1 MMSRDQK
8 LELRNIEK
16 TFPGVKA
23 LDNINLSIEEGSVH
37 VLCGENGAGKSTLVK
52 IINGVYQP
60 DEGEIFY
67 NDKKVSINS
76 PVGAKELGIS
86 MIFQELDYVPEMT
99 IAENFCAGDWPTTK
113 FGKVDWKKVKNMAA
127 SLLENEGLDYN
138 LDTKLGDLAQ
148 SDIQMLEITKAVSRK
163 AELIIMDEPTSALS
177 NQEIEALFEKIESL
191 KERGK
196 TIIYISHKLDEVFEI
211 ADKISVLR
219 NGELIDTRKTE
230 KYDKKTVIKQ
240 MIGRELG
247 NQYPKEDIDI
257 GEKLFEVSNLS
268 RKGYFNNIN
277 IDLHE
282 GEIVGL
288 AGLVGAGRSEVLRS
302 IFGLDPTDEGKV
314 KIRGEEIKIKTPQD
328 SINNGIVM
336 MTEDRHEDGI
346 IPVRSVRENISITEL
361 EQFVYG
367 GRLHQKK
374 ESQAVNEVRK
384 ELSIKTPTIDTQVN
398 SLSGGNQQKVVLGK
412 WLVKSDRPQ
421 VFLLDEPTMGVDV
434 GAKRAIFELATNLAR
449 KDKGI
454 LMVSSELQELIGM
467 CDRIYVMSEGEI
479 TGHLE
484 RESFSKESIMSLAV
498 GLDNGHKGGN

>member
-1 MMSRDQK
+1 MAKDHK
-8 LELRNIEK
+8 LELKDIDK

-23 LDNINLSIEEGSVH
+23 LDNVNLSIEEGSVH

-60 DEGEIFY
+60 DNGKIFY
-67 NDKKVSINS
+67 DEKKISINS
-76 PVGAKELGIS
+76 PVKAKKLGIS

-99 IAENFCAGDWPTTK
+99 VSENFFAGDWPTTK
-113 FGKVDWKKVKNMAA
+113 LGKIDWEKVKNQAKD
-127 SLLENEGLDYN
+127 LLENEGLIYN

-148 SDIQMLEITKAVSRK
+148 SDIQMLEITKAVSRN

-177 NQEIEALFEKIESL
+177 NKEIDALFKKIESL

-196 TIIYISHKLDEVFEI
+196 TIIYISHKLDEVFEV

-219 NGELIDTRKTE
+219 NGKLIDTRKTK
-230 KYDKKTVIKQ
+230 KYDKERVIKQ
-240 MIGRELG
+240 MIGKELG
-247 NQYPKEDIDI
+247 SQYPKEDIGI
-257 GEKLFEVSNLS
+257 GEKIFEVSNLS
-268 RKGYFNNIN
+268 RKDFFQDIN
-277 IDLHE
+277 IDLYE

-302 IFGLDPTDEGKV
+302 IFGLDPIDLGKV
-314 KIRGEEIKIKTPQD
+314 KIRGKEINVESPQD
-328 SINNGIVM
+328 SIKNGIVM

-361 EQFVYG
+361 EQFFYG
-367 GRLHQKK
+367 GRLHPKK
-374 ESQAVNEVRK
+374 ERQAVDEVRK
-384 ELSIKTPTIDTQVN
+384 ELSIKTPTLDTQVN
-398 SLSGGNQQKVVLGK
+398 SLSGGNQQKTVLGK
-412 WLVKSDRPQ
+412 WLVKSNRPE
-421 VFLLDEPTMGVDV
+421 VFLLDEPTRGVDI
-434 GAKRAIFELATNLAR
+434 GAKRAIFELVTNLAR
-449 KDKGI
+449 QDKGI

-484 RESFSKESIMSLAV
+484 KESFSEELIMSMAV
-498 GLDNGHKGGN
+498 GLENGQQGGN